1 VNNGPTSSIWLKEIR
16 KSYGATVAL
25 DGVTLGIRPGEVHA
39 LLGENGAGKTTLMKT
54 LFGLTQPDSGQIEID
69 GNAAVISTPRDARA
83 AGIGMVTQ
91 HFSLVKTMTV
101 AENLALANTRLVRV
115 DLDGARETARTANDR
130 FGIDVPAD
138 SLISE
143 LPVALQQRV
152 EILKALAAG
161 CRYLILDEPTA
172 VLGPRDVDAL
182 LDVMRRLRDEESMAV
197 VLISHKM
204 KEIERIADRVS
215 VLRRGS
221 VVASTDAKGMTS
233 QELIKLMVGTENQ
246 KETGSRDRT
255 TGSGEAASTGA
266 RESGLAGV
274 GSKGVVLKVN
284 GVSTAKEVG
293 GLNDVSFEVRA
304 GEILG
309 VAGVSGNGQT
319 DLVEVLSGTLR
330 PSAGEITVS
339 GEVIDA
345 PRPAAL
351 MAAGMGILGEDRHA
365 SAVHQLPVVENL
377 VLDQLRSFTKWGQL
391 NRKAMAA
398 RCDEAITQ
406 FEIKATPDQTL
417 GTLSGGN
424 MQKVLLARL
433 FGRSPKVAVVS
444 QPTRGLDVASTWYVR
459 SLISSARDEGT
470 GVVLV
475 SEDLDEV
482 LELADRVA
490 VMYRGRILAVVSAR
504 EATRERIGELM
515 AGVTQ

>member
-1 VNNGPTSSIWLKEIR
+1 MNNGPTSSIWLKEIR

-25 DGVTLGIRPGEVHA
+25 DGVTLGVQPGEVHA

-54 LFGLTQPDSGQIEID
+54 LFGLTQPDSGHIEVD
-69 GNAAVISTPRDARA
+69 GVPTVISTPRDARA
-83 AGIGMVTQ
+83 VGIGMVTQ

-101 AENLALANTRLVRV
+101 AENLALANTRLIRV
-115 DLDGARETARTANDR
+115 DIEGARKTAQSANER
-130 FGIDVPAD
+130 FGLDVPTD
-138 SLISE
+138 SIVSE

-182 LDVMRRLRDEESMAV
+182 LEVVRRLRDEKSMAV

-204 KEIERIADRVS
+204 KEIERVADRVS

-221 VVASTDAKGMTS
+221 VVASTEAKGMTS
-233 QELIKLMVGTENQ
+233 KQLVALMVGTESQ
-246 KETGSRDRT
+246 KEP
-255 TGSGEAASTGA
+255 AARRATSA
-266 RESGLAGV
+266 H
-274 GSKGVVLKVN
+274 SKVVLRVV
-284 GVSTAKEVG
+284 GVETAKEIG
-293 GLNDVSFEVRA
+293 GLSGVSFEVRS

-309 VAGVSGNGQT
+309 IAGVSGNGQT
-319 DLVEVLSGTLR
+319 DLVELLSGTLQ
-330 PSAGEITVS
+330 PSSGSIEIDGKVVDS
-339 GEVIDA
+339 

-351 MAAGMGILGEDRHA
+351 MAAGMGMLGEDRHA

-377 VLDQLRSFTKWGQL
+377 VLDQLGSFTKWGQL
-391 NRKAMAA
+391 NRRSMSS
-398 RCDEAITQ
+398 RCEDAIKQ
-406 FEIKATPDQTL
+406 FEIKATSEQAL

-459 SLISSARDEGT
+459 SLISAARDKGT

-482 LELADRVA
+482 LELSDRVA
-490 VMYRGRILAVVSAR
+490 VMYRGKIVAIVDAAD
-504 EATRERIGELM
+504 ATRERIGELM
-515 AGVTQ
+515 AGVAN

>member
-1 VNNGPTSSIWLKEIR
+1 MNNGPTSSIWLKEIR
-16 KSYGATVAL
+16 KSYGTTVAL

-54 LFGLTQPDSGQIEID
+54 LFGLTQPDSGHIEID

-115 DLDGARETARTANDR
+115 DLDGARETAKTANDR

-138 SLISE
+138 SLVSE

-182 LDVMRRLRDEESMAV
+182 LDVVRRLRDEESMAV

-233 QELIKLMVGTENQ
+233 QELIKLMVGA
-246 KETGSRDRT
+246 
-255 TGSGEAASTGA
+255 GEAASTGA
-266 RESGLAGV
+266 GESRPTGN
-274 GSKGVVLKVN
+274 GSTGVVLRVN

-330 PSAGEITVS
+330 PSAGDITIA

-398 RCDEAITQ
+398 RCDEAIKQ
-406 FEIKATPDQTL
+406 FEIKATPDQSL

-515 AGVTQ
+515 AGVTR

>member
-1 VNNGPTSSIWLKEIR
+1 MNNGPTSSIWLKEIR

-25 DGVTLGIRPGEVHA
+25 DGVTLGVQPGEVHA

-54 LFGLTQPDSGQIEID
+54 LFGLTQPDSGHIEVD
-69 GNAAVISTPRDARA
+69 GVPTVISTPRDARA
-83 AGIGMVTQ
+83 VGIGMVTQ

-101 AENLALANTRLVRV
+101 AENLALANTRLIRV
-115 DLDGARETARTANDR
+115 DIEGARKTAQSANER
-130 FGIDVPAD
+130 FGLDVPTD
-138 SLISE
+138 SIVSE

-182 LDVMRRLRDEESMAV
+182 LEVVRRLRDEKSMAV

-204 KEIERIADRVS
+204 KEIERVADRVS

-221 VVASTDAKGMTS
+221 VVASTEAKGMTS
-233 QELIKLMVGTENQ
+233 KQLVALMVGTESQ
-246 KETGSRDRT
+246 KEP
-255 TGSGEAASTGA
+255 AARRATSA
-266 RESGLAGV
+266 H
-274 GSKGVVLKVN
+274 SKVVLRVV
-284 GVSTAKEVG
+284 GVETAKEIG
-293 GLNDVSFEVRA
+293 GLSGVSFEVRS

-309 VAGVSGNGQT
+309 IAGVSGNGQT
-319 DLVEVLSGTLR
+319 DLVELLSGTLQ
-330 PSAGEITVS
+330 PSSGNIEID
-339 GEVIDA
+339 GKIIDS

-351 MAAGMGILGEDRHA
+351 MAAGMGMLGEDRHA

-377 VLDQLRSFTKWGQL
+377 VLDQLGSFTKWGQL
-391 NRKAMAA
+391 NRRSMSS
-398 RCDEAITQ
+398 RCEDAIKQ
-406 FEIKATPDQTL
+406 FEIKATSEQAL

-459 SLISSARDEGT
+459 SLISAARDKGT

-482 LELADRVA
+482 LELSDRVA
-490 VMYRGRILAVVSAR
+490 VMYRGKIVAIVDAAD
-504 EATRERIGELM
+504 ATRERIGELM
-515 AGVTQ
+515 AGVAN

>member
-1 VNNGPTSSIWLKEIR
+1 MNNGPTSSIWLKEIR

-25 DGVTLGIRPGEVHA
+25 DGVTLGVQPGEVHA

-54 LFGLTQPDSGQIEID
+54 LFGLTQPDSGHIEVD
-69 GNAAVISTPRDARA
+69 GVPTVISTPRDARA
-83 AGIGMVTQ
+83 VGIGMVTQ

-101 AENLALANTRLVRV
+101 AENLALANTRLIRV
-115 DLDGARETARTANDR
+115 DIEGARKTAQSANER
-130 FGIDVPAD
+130 FGLDVPTD
-138 SLISE
+138 SIVSE

-182 LDVMRRLRDEESMAV
+182 LEVVRRLRDEKSMAV

-204 KEIERIADRVS
+204 KEIERVADRVS

-221 VVASTDAKGMTS
+221 VVASTEAKGMTS
-233 QELIKLMVGTENQ
+233 KQLVALMVGTESQ
-246 KETGSRDRT
+246 KEP
-255 TGSGEAASTGA
+255 AARRATSA
-266 RESGLAGV
+266 Q
-274 GSKGVVLKVN
+274 SKVVLRVV
-284 GVSTAKEVG
+284 GVETAKEIG
-293 GLNDVSFEVRA
+293 GLSGVSFEVRS

-309 VAGVSGNGQT
+309 IAGVSGNGQT
-319 DLVEVLSGTLR
+319 DLVELLSGTLQ
-330 PSAGEITVS
+330 PSSGSIEIDGKVVDS
-339 GEVIDA
+339 

-351 MAAGMGILGEDRHA
+351 MAAGMGMLGEDRHA

-377 VLDQLRSFTKWGQL
+377 VLDQLGSFTKWGQL
-391 NRKAMAA
+391 NRRSMSS
-398 RCDEAITQ
+398 RCEDAIKQ
-406 FEIKATPDQTL
+406 FEIKATSEQAL

-459 SLISSARDEGT
+459 SLISAARDKGT

-482 LELADRVA
+482 LELSDRVA
-490 VMYRGRILAVVSAR
+490 VMYRGKIVAIVDAAD
-504 EATRERIGELM
+504 ATRERIGELM
-515 AGVTQ
+515 AGVAN